1 MKLYEL
7 KRLVRAG
14 EGEKLEFKRKAAH
27 PDKIAKEIVAFA
39 NTRGGVVLIGV
50 DDDATIYGS
59 KTADEDEY
67 VIRTFLEKH
76 CAPQI
81 KYYTEKIRVNARR
94 EVLALHIQESNR
106 KPHYILPTHSQSQAK
121 KIAYIRVRDM
131 SVKASREM
139 IFVLKQAR
147 RNRGVAIHYGDMERK
162 LMQELDQFPRITLEE
177 TRQLLRTSKKKAS
190 YTLVQLVRAGILNI
204 HPTEKGDYFSLSEE
218 AFQ

>member
-7 KRLVRAG
+7 KRLVKAG

-39 NTRGGVVLIGV
+39 NTQGGIVLIGV

-59 KTADEDEY
+59 KTPEEDEFA
-67 VIRTFLEKH
+67 IRSFLEKY
-76 CAPQI
+76 CTPEI
-81 KYYTEKIRVNARR
+81 KLQTEKIRVNSRR
-94 EVLALHIQESNR
+94 EVLALHIQESSR
-106 KPHYILPTHSQSQAK
+106 KPHYILPAHEKTRK
-121 KIAYIRVRDM
+121 LAYVRVRDM

-139 IFVLKQAR
+139 IFLLRQSRK
-147 RNRGVAIHYGDMERK
+147 NKGVAIHYGDMERK
-162 LMQELDQFPRITLEE
+162 LMQELDHFPRITLEE
-177 TRQLLRTSKKKAS
+177 TRQLLRTSKRKAS